1 MLGFGNFVGITN
13 MKQEVTQQVEK
24 AVPAVVGTAITVADV
39 NTYVT
44 IGVGLATLV
53 YVLYQTYVLH
63 WKFQEA
69 KRRLKEQQEQ
79 SPLDS
84 DSAPL

>member
-1 MLGFGNFVGITN
+1 

-24 AVPAVVGTAITVADV
+24 AVPAVVGTAITVADI

-44 IGVGLATLV
+44 ICVGIATLV
-53 YVLYQTYVLH
+53 YVIYQIYVLH

-69 KRRLKEQQEQ
+69 KRRLQKQQEQ
-79 SPLDS
+79 NPLDS

>member
-1 MLGFGNFVGITN
+1 

-69 KRRLKEQQEQ
+69 KRRLEAHQEQ

>member
-1 MLGFGNFVGITN
+1 
-13 MKQEVTQQVEK
+13 MKTEVTQQVEK

-44 IGVGLATLV
+44 IGVGLATIV

-69 KRRLKEQQEQ
+69 KRRAKEQKPP
-79 SPLDS
+79 SDS
-84 DSAPL
+84 DSMGLD

>member
-1 MLGFGNFVGITN
+1 
-13 MKQEVTQQVEK
+13 MKADVTQQVEK
-24 AVPAVVGTAITVADV
+24 AVPAVVGTAITVADI

-44 IGVGLATLV
+44 ICVGIATLV

-69 KRRLKEQQEQ
+69 KRRLAEKRAAL
-79 SPLDS
+79 PPDS
-84 DSAPL
+84 DAGEL

>member
-1 MLGFGNFVGITN
+1 

>member
-1 MLGFGNFVGITN
+1 

-69 KRRLKEQQEQ
+69 KRRLKEQQER

>member
-1 MLGFGNFVGITN
+1 
-13 MKQEVTQQVEK
+13 MKQDVVQQVEK
-24 AVPAVVGTAITVADV
+24 AAPAVVGTAITVADI

-44 IGVGLATLV
+44 ICVGIATLV

-69 KRRLKEQQEQ
+69 KRRLAEKT
-79 SPLDS
+79 
-84 DSAPL
+84 APPPPETDAGEL

>member
-1 MLGFGNFVGITN
+1 

-69 KRRLKEQQEQ
+69 KRRLKAHQEQ
-79 SPLDS
+79 NPLDS

>member
-1 MLGFGNFVGITN
+1 

-24 AVPAVVGTAITVADV
+24 AVPAVIGTAITVADV

-69 KRRLKEQQEQ
+69 KRRLKEHKEQ
-79 SPLDS
+79 NPLDS